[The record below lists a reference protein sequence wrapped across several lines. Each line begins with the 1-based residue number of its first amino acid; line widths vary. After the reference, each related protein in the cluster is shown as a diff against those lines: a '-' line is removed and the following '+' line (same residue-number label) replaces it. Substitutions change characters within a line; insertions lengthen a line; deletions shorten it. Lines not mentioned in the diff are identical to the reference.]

1 MAVAQPRAIRLSRP
15 ELRDISRQALSW
27 SLLLLIM
34 LPTIFIFYW
43 MITLSLKTQV
53 EAMAFPPVF
62 IPTQITFDGYME
74 VFARSAFVK
83 YTVNSLII
91 AIGSTGLGLILGVPA
106 AFSIARWRLHR
117 LALVV
122 LVTRMTPGISY
133 LVPWFIMFR
142 SLGLT
147 DTYITLILTHL
158 IVGLPI
164 IIWLMISYFEDLSA
178 ELYDASLVDGCSIYG
193 TLWRVALPLVK
204 PGIVVAAILAF
215 IFSWNNFLFAVVLA
229 GPKTRT
235 LPVAV
240 YNIMSYEEIIWNR
253 LAAAAV
259 LITLPVLILTF
270 LIQRHIV
277 SGLTF
282 GAVKG

>member
-1 MAVAQPRAIRLSRP
+1 MAVAQPRAIQLSRP
-15 ELRDISRQALSW
+15 ELRDISRQVLSW

>member
-1 MAVAQPRAIRLSRP
+1 MALAQPRPIQFARP
-15 ELRDISRQALSW
+15 KLRDTSRQVLSW

-62 IPTQITFDGYME
+62 IPTRITFDGYMQ

-106 AFSIARWRLHR
+106 AFSIARWKLHR

-142 SLGLT
+142 GLGLT

-158 IVGLPI
+158 IVGLPV

-193 TLWRVALPLVK
+193 SFWRVALPLVK

-229 GPKTRT
+229 GPETRT

>member
-1 MAVAQPRAIRLSRP
+1 MAIAQPRAIQLSRP
-15 ELRDISRQALSW
+15 KLGDISRQVLSW

-147 DTYITLILTHL
+147 DTFITLILTHL

-229 GPKTRT
+229 GPETRT

>member
-1 MAVAQPRAIRLSRP
+1 
-15 ELRDISRQALSW
+15 
-27 SLLLLIM
+27 
-34 LPTIFIFYW
+34 
-43 MITLSLKTQV
+43 
-53 EAMAFPPVF
+53 
-62 IPTQITFDGYME
+62 
-74 VFARSAFVK
+74 
-83 YTVNSLII
+83 
-91 AIGSTGLGLILGVPA
+91 
-106 AFSIARWRLHR
+106 
-117 LALVV
+117 
-122 LVTRMTPGISY
+122 
-133 LVPWFIMFR
+133 
-142 SLGLT
+142 
-147 DTYITLILTHL
+147 
-158 IVGLPI
+158 
-164 IIWLMISYFEDLSA
+164 
-178 ELYDASLVDGCSIYG
+178 
-193 TLWRVALPLVK
+193 VALPLVK

-229 GPKTRT
+229 GPETRT

>member
-1 MAVAQPRAIRLSRP
+1 MAIAQPRAIQLSRP
-15 ELRDISRQALSW
+15 KLRDISRQVLLW

-193 TLWRVALPLVK
+193 SFCRVALPLVK

-229 GPKTRT
+229 GPETRT